1 MNQELKRLIS
11 LQEID
16 DQIYEI
22 ESLAG
27 DLPNKVKNKEALA
40 NPDILNEFKNLK

>member
-1 MNQELKRLIS
+1 MNQELKKLIS

-27 DLPNKVKNKEALA
+27 DLPNKVKNPPKSQINKKLQ
-40 NPDILNEFKNLK
+40 